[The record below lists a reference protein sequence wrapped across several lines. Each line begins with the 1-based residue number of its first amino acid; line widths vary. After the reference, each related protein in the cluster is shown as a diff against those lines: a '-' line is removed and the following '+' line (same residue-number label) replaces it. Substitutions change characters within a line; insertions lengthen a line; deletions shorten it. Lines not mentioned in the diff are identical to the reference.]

1 MFAWNFQTFSHS
13 SVASVRQ
20 KIMAPFLTL
29 LSLLKTSFFPKSR
42 KILLANK
49 KFPQCSV
56 ENKFKSICNKISQNM
71 KCNVDLFTDKRLR
84 YFFKYFFEVHNSK
97 LKEAWGIIYSGGI
110 IEMNNI
116 YLCANINTPSTEN
129 LPIFTL
135 LLELKVPDVDP
146 YEDDAG
152 AVHQLIIQYFKHFSL
167 APLWTLMR
175 NRLVGIRQNGMVYTW
190 LCFDF
195 V

>member
-1 MFAWNFQTFSHS
+1 MTGWLLADECLMNAWWLADAWWMTRWWLADECLKALQRYFHLNFPTKIFAWNFQTFSHS

-29 LSLLKTSFFPKSR
+29 LSLLKTSFCPKSR

-97 LKEAWGIIYSGGI
+97 LKELNWEFGSEKFIFLSTLTII
-110 IEMNNI
+110 
-116 YLCANINTPSTEN
+116 
-129 LPIFTL
+129 
-135 LLELKVPDVDP
+135 
-146 YEDDAG
+146 
-152 AVHQLIIQYFKHFSL
+152 HH
-167 APLWTLMR
+167 
-175 NRLVGIRQNGMVYTW
+175 
-190 LCFDF
+190 CFICQRF
-195 V
+195 